1 MNPSPSSE
9 ALERLNEIADAWSGL
24 NDLLCPVTPGCDLH
38 LVNRSHLH
46 SLTTLVLREQRTALQ
61 QLHDELDREAR
72 SC

>member
-1 MNPSPSSE
+1 MNPSASSE
-9 ALERLNEIADAWSGL
+9 ALERLDETVDSWAAV
-24 NDLLCPVTPGCDLH
+24 NDLICPVTPGCDLH